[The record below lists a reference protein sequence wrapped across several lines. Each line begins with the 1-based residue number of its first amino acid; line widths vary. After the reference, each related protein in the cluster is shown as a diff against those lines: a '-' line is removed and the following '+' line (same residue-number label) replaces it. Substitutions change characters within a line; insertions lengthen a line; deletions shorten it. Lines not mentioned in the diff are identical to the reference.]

1 MKGQILIGFLLLAN
15 LASAVTVVQAKHV
28 TRGLQNDL
36 QELRLERDR
45 INIEWSQLQLE
56 ESAWANHGR
65 VEHIARKRLGMSEP
79 QNYSV
84 IAVDSGWRAGAT
96 R

>member
-1 MKGQILIGFLLLAN
+1 MKGQLLIVILLLAN

-28 TRGLQNDL
+28 ARGLQNDL
-36 QELRLERDR
+36 QELRVERDR
-45 INIEWSQLQLE
+45 INTEWSQLQLE

-65 VEHIARKRLGMSEP
+65 VEHIARERLGMAEP
-79 QNYSV
+79 QGYSV
-84 IAVDSGWRAGAT
+84 IAVDSKWRSDAT

>member
-1 MKGQILIGFLLLAN
+1 MKGQLLIGFLLMAN

-28 TRGLQNDL
+28 ARGLQNEL

-65 VEHIARKRLGMSEP
+65 VEQIARKRLQMGEP
-79 QNYSV
+79 QSYSV
-84 IAVDSGWRAGAT
+84 IAVDSAWRNDAT